1 MQCPVCKTQ
10 RCEMVDLTEN
20 LKAAA
25 CPECGGH
32 WISHANY
39 AAWLERHGETLPE
52 KEFSEITFDVDDVAE
67 AKICPDCGKIL
78 LKYKVGHGLDFFVDH
93 CSGCGGI
100 WLDRNEW
107 AALQEKN
114 LHDELHK
121 VFSTSWQSQ
130 VRGEQMQSRLDQAY
144 ANRFGSDDYERAKE
158 VRQWLQDHPQKQAL
172 TAFILDEN
180 PYAV

>member
-1 MQCPVCKTQ
+1 L
-10 RCEMVDLTEN
+10 EES
-20 LKAAA
+20 LKAVA

-32 WISHANY
+32 WVSHANY
-39 AAWLERHGETLPE
+39 AAWLEGHGETLPE
-52 KEFSEITFDVDDVAE
+52 RPFSEITFDVEDVHE

-130 VRGEQMQSRLDQAY
+130 VRGEQMHDRLDQAY
-144 ANRFGSDDYERAKE
+144 ANRFGADDYKRAKE
-158 VRQWLQDHPQKQAL
+158 VRQWLQDHPQKEAL
-172 TAFILDEN
+172 VAFISDEN